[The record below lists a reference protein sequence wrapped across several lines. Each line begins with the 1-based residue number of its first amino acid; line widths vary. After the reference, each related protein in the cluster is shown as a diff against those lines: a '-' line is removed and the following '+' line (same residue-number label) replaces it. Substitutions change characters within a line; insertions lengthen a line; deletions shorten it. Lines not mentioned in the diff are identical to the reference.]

1 MSRWARKVDLSDP
14 AITDTL
20 RRLGFAV
27 RDLSRQG
34 GGCPDKIAALPD
46 GRLWLIE
53 MKTPGTWRGRQFT
66 PSQKKWREGWPVP
79 VVVLRTVDE
88 ATAWAIQQRADTGPA
103 AAGLF

>member
-1 MSRWARKVDLSDP
+1 MSRWARRVDGSQADIVAALE
-14 AITDTL
+14 
-20 RRLGFAV
+20 RLGFV
-27 RDLSRQG
+27 TRDMSRQG

-66 PSQKKWREGWPVP
+66 PGQKKWREGWPGP

-88 ATAWAIQQRADTGPA
+88 ATAWAIQQRADSPLTR
-103 AAGLF
+103 